1 MIRMRSPFFD
11 ISGELIQPEDL
22 RIQKCMDLA
31 LRLRAGRI
39 DFAAMVE
46 CRKETDSEWVIFDVD
61 VEVAQLVRH
70 PIQASERI
78 AVRFSEPDDSSPAV
92 YALRRDFPRVPHLN
106 LQAQEYPR
114 SICLHAERY
123 EEVKRRWTAPRF
135 VHRIREWLA
144 LSSRGELHQDDQ
156 PLEPLLGDHVGQLI
170 LPQSV
175 LNAGSAPKPLYVKSV
190 SMGPA
195 RRLFLIGKAEQ
206 PPGGAFDILASVHR
220 TPPHTHGVI
229 HRQPRTLADL
239 AKILADT
246 SLDLLAELRG
256 RLKEWHA
263 ADHAVLDSRLLL
275 VILVP
280 MRRDDDGEPE
290 RVETW
295 AFYLGDAA
303 ASGPADADLRIR
315 SLGQRIGMW
324 EVSGGQ
330 IGQLIPPDTAKRGA
344 DVGVDVLNVSW
355 ELTRSMAALLNGD
368 ESPAELRVTVVGAG
382 ALGSQTI
389 LHLARSGF
397 GQWTIIDHDHL
408 MPHNTSRHALDGHF
422 VGYNK
427 ADALA
432 FVANSIV
439 GGENL
444 FSALPLDVFAARSG
458 SGELLGPL
466 RGADAI
472 LDISTS
478 VAVARM
484 LASDVDSSA
493 RRASLFMTPSGQ
505 DLVLIAEDKERRL
518 TLDALEMQYYRA
530 ATNDQA
536 LDGHLRKVEHRRRY
550 GQSCRDVTST
560 LPQHLVGLHAAIA
573 AGALRKRLWDSEPTL
588 TVWRAD
594 SDGGVRRVVVDTCP
608 VIRQQV
614 GGWTVVTDEGLLAK
628 LAAFREQK
636 LPNETG
642 GVLLGAFDMERTIL
656 YLADALPSPPDSE
669 EWPTLYIRGSRG
681 LRGAVDHVQDVTQG
695 MIEYVG
701 EWHSHPCGAL
711 TAASQDDLQVFAWLT
726 SLMEADD
733 RPAVMI
739 IVGDP
744 GRTSCFVG
752 EIKSEENLLK
762 EVSP

>member
-1 MIRMRSPFFD
+1 MCSLYFD
-11 ISGELIQPEDL
+11 IGGELLLPEDL
-22 RIQKCMDLA
+22 RIQKCSELA
-31 LRLRAGRI
+31 HNLQSSRI
-39 DFAAMVE
+39 DFATIVE
-46 CRKETDSEWVIFDVD
+46 CRKEADSEWVIFDVD
-61 VEVAQLVRH
+61 VEVAQVVRY

-78 AVRFSEPDDSSPAV
+78 AVRFSAQDDSSPAV
-92 YALRRDFPRVPHLN
+92 YATRRDFPRVPHLN
-106 LQAQEYPR
+106 LQAQELPR
-114 SICLHAERY
+114 SICLYAERY
-123 EEVKRRWTAPRF
+123 EEVKRYWTAPRF

-156 PLEPLLGDHVGQLI
+156 PLEPLLGDYAGHIV
-170 LPQSV
+170 LPRTV
-175 LNAGSAPKPLYVKSV
+175 LDADSAPKSLYVKCV
-190 SMGPA
+190 SMA
-195 RRLFLIGKAEQ
+195 SERRLFLVGKAEQ
-206 PPGGAFDILASVHR
+206 PEGGGFDILASVRR

-239 AKILADT
+239 AEILADT
-246 SLDLLAELRG
+246 GLDLIADLRG
-256 RLKEWHA
+256 QLKEWQA
-263 ADHAVLDSRLLL
+263 LDHLVLERRLLL

-280 MRRDDDGEPE
+280 MRRDDDGVPE
-290 RVETW
+290 RIETW
-295 AFYLGDAA
+295 AFFLGDAA
-303 ASGPADADLRIR
+303 TSGSPDTDLRIR
-315 SLGQRIGMW
+315 SLGQRIGLW
-324 EVSGGQ
+324 EESGGQ
-330 IGQLIPPDTAKRGA
+330 IGHLIQPDTTKRGA

-355 ELTRSMAALLNGD
+355 ELTRAMAALLNGD
-368 ESPAELRVTVVGAG
+368 ESSAEFRVAVVGAG
-382 ALGSQTI
+382 ALGSQTT

-397 GQWTIIDHDHL
+397 GQWTVIDHDSL
-408 MPHNTSRHALDGHF
+408 MPHNVARHALDGRF
-422 VGYNK
+422 VGCNK
-427 ADALA
+427 AEALA

-439 GGENL
+439 GDENL
-444 FSALPLDVFAARSG
+444 FSALPIDVLTARTG

-466 RGADAI
+466 RECDAI

-484 LASDVDSSA
+484 LACDVDSSA

-505 DLVLIAEDKERRL
+505 DLVLIAEDNERRL

-530 ATNDQA
+530 AINDQA
-536 LDGHLRKVEHRRRY
+536 LRGHMGEDEHRRRY

-573 AGALRKRLWDSEPTL
+573 AGALRKRLRDPEATV

-594 SDGGVRRVVVDTCP
+594 PDGGVCRAAVTTWP

-614 GGWTVVTDEGLLAK
+614 GGWNVVTDEGFLAK

-642 GVLLGAFDMERTIL
+642 GVLLGAFDLERSIL

-669 EWPTLYIRGSRG
+669 EWPTLYIRGSSG
-681 LRGAVDHVQDVTQG
+681 LREAVDHVQDMTHG

-701 EWHSHPCGAL
+701 EWHSHPCGAR

-726 SLMEADD
+726 SLMEADGL
-733 RPAVMI
+733 PAVMI

-744 GRTSCFVG
+744 GRTSCYVG
-752 EIKSEENLLK
+752 EIKSAENLLK